1 MDGPEA
7 DRLQLH
13 HAVEHGPEGGVCV
26 VRCVGGAP
34 RAGQFFTTKDLTG
47 TLRLDRIEKYGRPLE
62 FIDPPHSAKVHV
74 SGGPLVQLRYGD
86 VLVAVPEPDEA
97 VLPVWVAP
105 DWRGRLEDCG
115 LRLVGP
121 AGVPAGF
128 PEVLRAHY
136 AARRHQDSPSALIHD
151 PLPDAGAELDRR
163 WDAGAAAARLVSPK
177 GEFYVMP
184 PTPDGH
190 EIGWVRVRDLVGTGL
205 PSRVLAATGRAAFLA
220 ISLDGRALGAVT
232 DEEAGRRVVV
242 RENAWDG
249 PRVRD

>member
-13 HAVEHGPEGGVCV
+13 HAVEHGPEGGICV

-34 RAGQFFTTKDLTG
+34 RVGQFFTTKGLTG
-47 TLRLDRIEKYGRPLE
+47 TLRLDRIEKFGRFLE

-86 VLVAVPEPDEA
+86 VLVAVPEPDGV
-97 VLPVWVAP
+97 VLPVQVSP

-121 AGVPAGF
+121 DGAPAGF

-136 AARRHQDSPSALIHD
+136 ADREHPGHPFDLVRSD
-151 PLPDAGAELDRR
+151 AELDHL
-163 WDAGAAAARLVSPK
+163 WDTLTRAARFASPE
-177 GEFYVMP
+177 GEFHLVP
-184 PTPDGH
+184 PDPNGH

-205 PSRVLAATGRAAFLA
+205 PSRVLVATGRAAFLTV
-220 ISLDGRALGAVT
+220 SLDGRVLGAVT
-232 DEEAGRRVVV
+232 DEGAGKRIVV
-242 RENAWDG
+242 REGDWNS
-249 PRVRD
+249 PRPVA